1 MNEKKYTVYKHIS
14 PSGKVYIG
22 ITSMP
27 VKRRWDNGRGYIN
40 NKYFYRAICK
50 YGWDNF
56 EHVILFEGL
65 RKEEACLMEKCYI
78 ALYDSINSDK
88 GYNINLGGYVLS
100 EETKKKIGDS
110 QRGEKHHLYGKHL
123 SEETKRKMSEAHK
136 GKFVSNETRKKL
148 SNKAKGR
155 KLSEETKRKMSEQR
169 KGRTPW
175 NKGKTFS
182 DEYKQNMSNITKGRT
197 PWNKGK
203 SLSEEH
209 KKRIGEAKKGKNNPS
224 AKRVICLNTLDIFD
238 TMKDAGIH
246 FNVNPKYI
254 CDCCKGRQKTAG
266 KHPET
271 KERLRWMYY
280 EEYLTYNKKAL

>member
-40 NKYFYRAICK
+40 NKYFQRAICK

-65 RKEEACLMEKCYI
+65 RKEEVCLMEKCYI

-110 QRGEKHHLYGKHL
+110 HRGEKHYLYGKHL
-123 SEETKRKMSEAHK
+123 PEETKKK
-136 GKFVSNETRKKL
+136 NE
-148 SNKAKGR
+148 
-155 KLSEETKRKMSEQR
+155 
-169 KGRTPW
+169 
-175 NKGKTFS
+175 
-182 DEYKQNMSNITKGRT
+182 
-197 PWNKGK
+197 
-203 SLSEEH
+203 
-209 KKRIGEAKKGKNNPS
+209 
-224 AKRVICLNTLDIFD
+224 
-238 TMKDAGIH
+238 
-246 FNVNPKYI
+246 
-254 CDCCKGRQKTAG
+254 
-266 KHPET
+266 
-271 KERLRWMYY
+271 
-280 EEYLTYNKKAL
+280 

>member
-110 QRGEKHHLYGKHL
+110 QRGEKHHLYGKH
-123 SEETKRKMSEAHK
+123 
-136 GKFVSNETRKKL
+136 
-148 SNKAKGR
+148 
-155 KLSEETKRKMSEQR
+155 LSEETKRKMSEQR

>member
-50 YGWDNF
+50 YCWDNF

-100 EETKKKIGDS
+100 EETKKKIEEDKVAANKKAK
-110 QRGEKHHLYGKHL
+110 EKA
-123 SEETKRKMSEAHK
+123 KREKEK
-136 GKFVSNETRKKL
+136 
-148 SNKAKGR
+148 KAKG
-155 KLSEETKRKMSEQR
+155 
-169 KGRTPW
+169 
-175 NKGKTFS
+175 
-182 DEYKQNMSNITKGRT
+182 
-197 PWNKGK
+197 
-203 SLSEEH
+203 
-209 KKRIGEAKKGKNNPS
+209 KK
-224 AKRVICLNTLDIFD
+224 
-238 TMKDAGIH
+238 
-246 FNVNPKYI
+246 
-254 CDCCKGRQKTAG
+254 
-266 KHPET
+266 
-271 KERLRWMYY
+271 
-280 EEYLTYNKKAL
+280 